1 MERLNFRL
9 TGVSGLLMH
18 NERLADPT
26 SQWSKSLKAI
36 SKKRQKSDDDLA
48 ALKQAEWLGGLYT
61 DADGA
66 PAIPVD
72 WLLAAALAGGKRFK
86 IGQLIKAGVF
96 AVKDMFPIDFDFKKK
111 TDLDALYAD
120 GRFVDYR
127 GVVVSRARVMR
138 CRPHFPGWSVA
149 ATLAYDPVTI
159 DRSQLVQSLET
170 AGQLIGIGDYR
181 PRFGRFTVAEAA

>member
-1 MERLNFRL
+1 
-9 TGVSGLLMH
+9 MH

-26 SQWSKSLKAI
+26 SQWAKALKVI
-36 SKKRQKSDDDLA
+36 SKKRAKSDDDIA
-48 ALKQAEWLGGLYT
+48 ALKHAEWMGGLYVN
-61 DADGA
+61 DKGA

-72 WLLAAALAGGKRFK
+72 WLLACALAGGKRFK

-96 AVKDMFPIDFDFKKK
+96 AVKDMFELDFDFKKK

-138 CRPHFPGWSVA
+138 CRPHFPGWSLEA
-149 ATLAYDPVTI
+149 ALAFDPTTI
-159 DRSQLVQSLET
+159 DKSQLLQALET
-170 AGQLIGIGDYR
+170 AGNLVGIGDYR
-181 PRFGRFTVAEAA
+181 PRFGRFTIEA